1 MAITSF
7 HPASGWSP
15 PEVKPYAP
23 LTLDPASSCFQYASN
38 VFEGMKVRHPQF
50 SWVDAA
56 DVHIQAYLGPDGK
69 VRLFRPDLNMRRLER
84 SMARLALPVSRVA
97 PLSPS
102 CPHCV

>member
-1 MAITSF
+1 
-7 HPASGWSP
+7 
-15 PEVKPYAP
+15 
-23 LTLDPASSCFQYASN
+23 
-38 VFEGMKVRHPQF
+38 MKVRRPQF
-50 SWVDAA
+50 SWVGAA

-69 VRLFRPDLNMRRLER
+69 ARLFRPDLSMRRLER